1 MTEADDGSE
10 ARAHSDAVAA
20 ARASIARAV
29 AELSAAGA
37 RDEALG
43 ELLPERRV
51 LGITRAP
58 RMRALGRVWRLGVL
72 LLAADGTLYEA
83 GAVTR
88 ALMPKRINV
97 PSLSAEQRRALSAA
111 AARGPFAEGES
122 VDFDAVPI
130 DLDELAAS
138 GTAGPLTVEASAVMV
153 RWSASSALVPLEAY
167 LADRVDLL
175 AHPPGGA

>member
-1 MTEADDGSE
+1 MTEADDAGSATTHSE
-10 ARAHSDAVAA
+10 AVSR

-29 AELSAAGA
+29 SDLSAAGA

-43 ELLPERRV
+43 ELIPERRV

-97 PSLSAEQRRALSAA
+97 PSVSAEQRRALNAA

-130 DLDELAAS
+130 DLDELETS
-138 GTAGPLTVEASAVMV
+138 STAGPLTVEGAAVMV
-153 RWSASSALVPLEAY
+153 RWSASSALVPFEAY